1 MQAQRLAAAIF
12 LLAALLG
19 CDTYYKL
26 SSTKIRDI
34 IDHPRDYA
42 NKEVTVYGTV
52 TGSTS
57 LVFVKF
63 FELQDDT
70 GSIKVVTN
78 RVLPQNGEKI
88 RVTGRMDSIDFGPQ
102 RTIVLREQPPPPD
115 GRKSPQS
122 CGGSNG
128 GR

>member
-88 RVTGRMDSIDFGPQ
+88 RVTGRMDSIEFGPQ

-115 GRKSPQS
+115 GRKSP
-122 CGGSNG
+122 
-128 GR
+128 

>member
-1 MQAQRLAAAIF
+1 MRAQRLAATFF

-26 SSTKIRDI
+26 TSTKIRDI
-34 IDHPRDYA
+34 IDHPRDYE
-42 NKEVTVYGTV
+42 NKDVTVYGTV
-52 TGSTS
+52 TGSS
-57 LVFVKF
+57 SFVFVKF

-88 RVTGRMDSIDFGPQ
+88 RVKGRMESIEIGPQ
-102 RTIVLREQPPPPD
+102 RTIVLREIPNQSEARPA
-115 GRKSPQS
+115 SP
-122 CGGSNG
+122 
-128 GR
+128 

>member
-1 MQAQRLAAAIF
+1 MRAQKLATAVF

-19 CDTYYKL
+19 CDTYYKVT
-26 SSTKIRDI
+26 STKIRDV

-42 NKEVTVYGTV
+42 SKEVTVYGTV

-88 RVTGRMDSIDFGPQ
+88 RVTGRMDSIEFGPQ
-102 RTIVLREQPPPPD
+102 RTIVLREQPPPD
-115 GRKSPQS
+115 ERKSP
-122 CGGSNG
+122 
-128 GR
+128 

>member
-1 MQAQRLAAAIF
+1 MRAKRLAASLF

-26 SSTKIRDI
+26 TATKIRDI
-34 IDHPRDYA
+34 IDHPRDYE
-42 NKEVTVYGTV
+42 NKDVTVYGTV
-52 TGSTS
+52 TGSSS

-88 RVTGRMDSIDFGPQ
+88 RVKGRMESIEIGPQ
-102 RTIVLREQPPPPD
+102 RTIVLREQPQPSD
-115 GRKSPQS
+115 GRKSP
-122 CGGSNG
+122 
-128 GR
+128 